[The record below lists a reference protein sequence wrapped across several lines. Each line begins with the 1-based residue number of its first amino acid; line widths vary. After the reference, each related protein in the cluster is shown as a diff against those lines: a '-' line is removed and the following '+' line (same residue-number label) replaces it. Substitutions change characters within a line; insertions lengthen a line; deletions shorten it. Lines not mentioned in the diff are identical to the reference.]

1 MNHFGRG
8 WRDLSE
14 AIAHWEL
21 WTYLG
26 LQDIKLRYRR
36 SVLGPFWITLSMG
49 ITIVG
54 VGILYAKIMHTE
66 LRDYFPY
73 FTVGFILWNY
83 IAALI
88 TEGSVIFINDGG
100 YIRQVPGP
108 LLTYVLRATWRSIII
123 FVHNFII
130 FFAVMAYLQ
139 IWSGWGYLLAVVGFA
154 LVTINCAWIA
164 LLTGIISARYR
175 DIPQIVASFMGVLF
189 FLTPVLWQSNQ
200 LKGRFFFIE
209 YNPFYHFL
217 EVVRDPLLNVPLDP
231 RSWVMTGALAVLGW
245 TFALLFLG
253 RYHRRIAYWV

>member
-1 MNHFGRG
+1 MNQIALG
-8 WRDLSE
+8 WHDLAE
-14 AIAHWEL
+14 AMARWQL

-49 ITIVG
+49 ITIIG
-54 VGILYAKIMHTE
+54 VGILYAKIMNTDLHS
-66 LRDYFPY
+66 YFPY

-88 TEGSVIFINDGG
+88 TEGGMTFVNDGG

-108 LLTYVLRATWRSIII
+108 MSTYILRATWRSIVI
-123 FVHNFII
+123 FFHNFII

-139 IWSGWGYLLAVVGFA
+139 IWSGWGYLLALAGFA
-154 LVTINCAWIA
+154 LVTINGTWIA
-164 LLTGIISARYR
+164 LLTGVLSARYR
-175 DIPQIVASFMGVLF
+175 DIPQIVQSLVGVLF

-200 LKGRFFFIE
+200 LQGRFAFIE

-217 EVVRDPLLNVPLDP
+217 EVVRDPLLNAPLEP
-231 RSWVMTGALAVLGW
+231 LSWVMTGALAILGW
-245 TFALLFLG
+245 TFTLLFFG
-253 RYHRRIAYWV
+253 RYRSRIPYWV